1 MTVRM
6 WLWVRYVPHSIA
18 GLSSKNNKF
27 VFVLEPQ
34 KFFIF
39 FIFEA
44 LIDNSVN
51 NHNDSIHL
59 SFKKLNFKKLQF
71 YGLGGKNAVIKVNWF
86 SIWSKWQWQT
96 ANTIDL
102 WGAFVVLTVLAYVG
116 FELMIFLFLLPNAGM
131 LHHAH

>member
-1 MTVRM
+1 M

-51 NHNDSIHL
+51 NHNDPIHL

-71 YGLGGKNAVIKVNWF
+71 YGLGGKKCSDQGELVFYLK
-86 SIWSKWQWQT
+86 QR
-96 ANTIDL
+96 
-102 WGAFVVLTVLAYVG
+102 TVADS
-116 FELMIFLFLLPNAGM
+116 
-131 LHHAH
+131 